1 MSKEIFHQLLE
12 LETEQRNPR
21 TEHLSELSTEDILKI
36 INDEDK
42 KVAYAVEREIPNIA
56 KAVEIIVKAI
66 KNGGKWFYV
75 GAGTSGRLGVI
86 DIAEL
91 LPTYNIGPE
100 TCEAIIAGG
109 PGALFRPIEGA
120 EDNEEMAVRE
130 LKAKRLN
137 SNDVVVGISA
147 SGRTPFVV
155 RSLKY
160 ARDIG
165 AKTIAIT
172 SVKDSPITRYAD
184 IIICPDTGPEV
195 ITGSTRMKAAT
206 AQKMILTMLSTT
218 IMVRLGRVKG
228 NLMISL
234 DPASKKL
241 IERAKR
247 IIMMESGVD
256 YNTASK
262 ILEESKG
269 NVTAAI
275 VMSKAKVEYDEAIRL
290 LKMSNN
296 IPTKAIELAEKLRK
310 KSNPLSRKQ

>member
-1 MSKEIFHQLLE
+1 MSKEVFQQLLKI
-12 LETEQRNPR
+12 ETEQINPKSRN
-21 TEHLSELSTEDILKI
+21 LSELSTEEILKI

-42 KVAYAVEREIPNIA
+42 KVAYAVEKEIPNIA
-56 KAVEIIVKAI
+56 KAVNIVVNAI

-120 EDNEEMAVRE
+120 EDDEKMAVRE

-137 SNDVVVGISA
+137 SRDVVIGISA
-147 SGRTPFVV
+147 SGRTPFVI

-160 ARDIG
+160 AKEVG

-172 SVKDSPITRYAD
+172 SVRNSPITRYAD
-184 IIICPDTGPEV
+184 VIICPDTGPEV

-218 IMVRLGRVKG
+218 IMVKLGRVKG

-256 YNTASK
+256 YDTASK
-262 ILEESKG
+262 ILEEAKG

-275 VMSKAKVEYDEAIRL
+275 VMSKAKVGFEDALRL
-290 LKMSNN
+290 LEISNN
-296 IPTKAIELAEKLRK
+296 IPTKAIELAEKLK
-310 KSNPLSRKQ
+310 KNSNPLLKKQ